1 MELRAREPLDDAEW
15 ALSRLDEV
23 DDPKEFR
30 VLWAAAISLLR
41 AVGHVLYKVD
51 AQDPK
56 IRVEVDRAWSRWQ
69 SDREAGAIFWDF
81 VDKERNGVLK
91 EYGFGYEHGVF
102 ELVGLPVEGGEPVSL
117 GQLPLYVF
125 APLAEGRYEGQ
136 DARDVALEA
145 VEWWKTELAQ
155 IEAYFNERTTT

>member
-1 MELRAREPLDDAEW
+1 MGLRAREPLDYAEW

-23 DDPKEFR
+23 DNPTEFR
-30 VLWAAAISLLR
+30 VLWAAAVSLLR
-41 AVGHVLYKVD
+41 AVGHVLDKLD
-51 AQDPK
+51 ALDPK
-56 IRVEVDRAWSRWQ
+56 IRVEVDRAWLRWK
-69 SDREAGAIFWDF
+69 SGRETDAIFWDF
-81 VDKERNGVLK
+81 VDKECNLILK
-91 EYGFGYEHGVF
+91 EYGFGYEHGLF
-102 ELVGLPVEGGEPVSL
+102 ELVGRPVEGGEPISL
-117 GQLPLYVF
+117 GRLPLYVF